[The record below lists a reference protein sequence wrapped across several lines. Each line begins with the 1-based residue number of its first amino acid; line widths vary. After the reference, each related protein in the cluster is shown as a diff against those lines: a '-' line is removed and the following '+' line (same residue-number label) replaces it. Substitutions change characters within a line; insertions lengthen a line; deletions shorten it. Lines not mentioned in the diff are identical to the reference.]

1 MSKHTPGP
9 WVVGEQNKGPVA
21 GTVPVHTADYM
32 EAYRGGQLVCSVYG
46 TAAFS
51 EANARLIAAAPEM
64 LDALK
69 KTSEFLHH
77 MWCSANINEYD
88 FEMVEETML
97 INDAAIAKATGDQP

>member
-9 WVVGEQNKGPVA
+9 WVIQETNFAQQKNVYAQ
-21 GTVPVHTADYM
+21 ADKPPI
-32 EAYRGGQLVCSVYG
+32 ATVYG
-46 TAAFS
+46 STGEN